1 MPLRD
6 RTKSIGITR
15 FLCRI
20 VDTVVGEHPFHT
32 SVKKGRVCDGS
43 GPGEARLAWAGW
55 SLYQAGRSRLTVR
68 RGRSLVGDFL
78 PSELSAEDDP
88 GADSR
93 KRDALE
99 QIIDR
104 PIYVCSSYQQGRRE
118 RGENHVGAGVGKA
131 RAPYAPGVQTQPGQD
146 DGHKDSEDGS
156 AYHSDEGICVL

>member
-1 MPLRD
+1 MNSPSMPLRD

-78 PSELSAEDDP
+78 PLSCPLRMIQA
-88 GADSR
+88 
-93 KRDALE
+93 
-99 QIIDR
+99 QIAA
-104 PIYVCSSYQQGRRE
+104 SG
-118 RGENHVGAGVGKA
+118 
-131 RAPYAPGVQTQPGQD
+131 
-146 DGHKDSEDGS
+146 
-156 AYHSDEGICVL
+156 